1 MGTLGHGRAV
11 VIGAS
16 LAGLLTARTLHETF
30 EEVVVLDRDTLP
42 ERPEPRRGVP
52 QGGHVHGLLTRGMQE
67 MDEMFDGLTAEL
79 IDLGAP
85 AFDVQE
91 EMHWWVNGQPLAT
104 GPSGM
109 TVLGA
114 GRPLLELA
122 IRRRVAALPN
132 VDIRPE
138 VAVTDLVTTS
148 DGTRVVGV
156 RAIAAGEE
164 FTIVD
169 ANLVVDASGRGS
181 RTRHWLGR
189 LGYPEVEEQ
198 RIETQ
203 VTYVTRR
210 YRRTQDQLDGRYGTA
225 IGAYPGNTRSGF
237 ALAQENDA
245 WALSISGSFGAVPP
259 MDDDGMA
266 AWAAELDC
274 QDVATLLRTSA
285 PLGDPVK
292 MRYPASTRWRYDRMS
307 RFPSGFLVTGDAM
320 CSFNPVYGQGMTV
333 AALEATILGR
343 LLKDGSDDV
352 ATQFFTES
360 AAVIDVPWTT
370 VAANDLRF
378 PDAVGDRSALD
389 PEPGA
394 YLDRLR
400 AAAVADPV
408 LATAFLRVTQLM
420 DSPAALFKPEIAARV
435 PA

>member
-1 MGTLGHGRAV
+1 MGTSVHGRAV

-16 LAGLLTARTLHETF
+16 LAGLLTARALHETF
-30 EEVVVLDRDTLP
+30 EEVVLLDRDTLP

-67 MDEMFDGLTAEL
+67 MDEMFEGLTAEL

-85 AFDVQE
+85 AFDVQD
-91 EMHWWVNGQPLAT
+91 EMQWWADGRPLAT

-109 TVLGA
+109 IVLGA
-114 GRPLLELA
+114 GRPLLETA

-132 VDIRPE
+132 VEIRPE
-138 VAVTDLVTTS
+138 VVVTEPVTTS
-148 DGTRVVGV
+148 DGARVIGV
-156 RAIAAGEE
+156 RVIAGGEE
-164 FTIVD
+164 ITIDD
-169 ANLVVDASGRGS
+169 ADVVVDASGRGS

-189 LGYPEVEEQ
+189 LGYPEAEEQ

-210 YRRTQDQLDGRYGTA
+210 YRRTPDQLDGRYGTA
-225 IGAYPGNTRSGF
+225 VAAYPGRTRGGF

-245 WALSISGSFGAVPP
+245 WALNISGLFGAVPP
-259 MDDDGMA
+259 MDHDGMV

-274 QDVATLLRTSA
+274 QDVATLLRTAA

-307 RFPSGFLVTGDAM
+307 RFPAGFLVTGDAM
-320 CSFNPVYGQGMTV
+320 CSFNPIYGQGMTV

-343 LLKDGSDDV
+343 LLKDGSEDL
-352 ATQFFTES
+352 AAQFFTES
-360 AAVIDVPWTT
+360 AAVIDVPWNT

-389 PEPGA
+389 PERGA

-408 LATAFLRVTQLM
+408 LTTAFLRVTQLM
-420 DSPAALFKPEIAARV
+420 DTPAALFEPEIAARV

>member
-1 MGTLGHGRAV
+1 MRTSGYGRAV

-16 LAGLLTARTLHETF
+16 LAGLLAARALHETF

-42 ERPEPRRGVP
+42 EGPEPRRGVP

-67 MDEMFDGLTAEL
+67 MDEMFEGLTAEL
-79 IDLGAP
+79 IDFGAP

-91 EMHWWVNGQPLAT
+91 EMHWWVDGRLLAT
-104 GPSGM
+104 GSSGM

-114 GRPLLELA
+114 GRPLLETA

-138 VAVTDLVTTS
+138 AAVTDLVTTP
-148 DGTRVVGV
+148 DGTRVIGV

-164 FTIVD
+164 ITIDD
-169 ANLVVDASGRGS
+169 ANMVVDASGRGS

-210 YRRTQDQLDGRYGTA
+210 YRRAPDQLDGRYGTA
-225 IGAYPGNTRSGF
+225 IAAYPGSTRGGF

-266 AWAAELDC
+266 AWAAEMDC

-292 MRYPASTRWRYDRMS
+292 MRYPASTRWRYDRMT
-307 RFPSGFLVTGDAM
+307 RFPAGFLVTGDAM
-320 CSFNPVYGQGMTV
+320 CSFNPIYGQGMTV

-352 ATQFFTES
+352 ADQFFTES
-360 AAVIDVPWTT
+360 AAVLDVPWTT

-378 PDAVGDRSALD
+378 PDAVGDRSVLD

-400 AAAVADPV
+400 AAAVSDPV

-420 DSPAALFKPEIAARV
+420 DTPAALFKPEIAARV